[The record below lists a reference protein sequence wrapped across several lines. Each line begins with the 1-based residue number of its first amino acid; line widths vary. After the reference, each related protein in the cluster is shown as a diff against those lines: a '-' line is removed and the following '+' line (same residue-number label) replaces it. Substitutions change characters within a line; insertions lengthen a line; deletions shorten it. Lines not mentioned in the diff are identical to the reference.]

1 VKNEFNAT
9 HLEEQPQRLRCLI
22 VVCTYN
28 ERDNLPSLIEAIN
41 QHAPEGDILV
51 VDDNSP
57 DGTGKWATEECE
69 NNTRLK
75 VLQRSGKLGLGSAI
89 RTGLKYG
96 LDHNYD
102 RIVNLDA
109 DFSHDPATI
118 PALLERTMRSEKP
131 WDVAIGSRYVA
142 GGKISGLSYLR
153 RCMSRAINAY
163 ARLLLGLKVGD
174 WSSSFRVYNAGS
186 LKRLKWEELVC
197 DGYGSLQELL
207 WNLHS
212 TGAVIGEI
220 PIHYINRRHGKS
232 KISWQDAQGA
242 LFTLHRLAFQRRF
255 AKK

>member
-1 VKNEFNAT
+1 MKNELTPT
-9 HLEEQPQRLRCLI
+9 HLEDQQQRLRCLI

-28 ERDNLPSLIEAIN
+28 ERDNLPSLIEAII
-41 QHAPEGDILV
+41 QHAPEADILV

-57 DGTGKWATEECE
+57 DGTGTWAIAQCAH
-69 NNTRLK
+69 NPRLK

-96 LDHNYD
+96 LDNNYD

-109 DFSHDPATI
+109 DLSHDPATI
-118 PALLERTMRSEKP
+118 PALLEKTTRLEKP

-174 WSSSFRVYNAGS
+174 WSSSFRVYNTRS
-186 LKRLKWEELVC
+186 LQQLKWEELVC

-207 WNLHS
+207 WNLHVS
-212 TGAVIGEI
+212 GAAIGEV

-242 LFTLHRLAFQRRF
+242 LFTLHRLALKRRF
-255 AKK
+255 APK